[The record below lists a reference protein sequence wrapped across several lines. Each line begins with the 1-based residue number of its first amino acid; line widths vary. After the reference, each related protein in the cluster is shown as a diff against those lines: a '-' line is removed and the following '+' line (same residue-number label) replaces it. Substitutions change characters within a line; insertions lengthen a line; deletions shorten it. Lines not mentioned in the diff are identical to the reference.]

1 MRKTPIITLVEHI
14 KKMMTKVINDRKVN
28 YLQWKT
34 DVPTFINNK
43 INQTLKKGRKLR
55 VTPANEVFFEVESP
69 TKS

>member
-14 KKMMTKVINDRKVN
+14 KKRMTKVINDRKVN
-28 YLQWKT
+28 YLQSKT

>member
-1 MRKTPIITLVEHI
+1 
-14 KKMMTKVINDRKVN
+14 MMTKVINDRKVN